1 MAYVDKNRKGN
12 RKIRIAFF
20 VLPEEKA
27 VIDLKMKML
36 GVKNVSEF
44 MRKAAVYD
52 KIHISNFDRE
62 DLKKL
67 TAQIGKIGTNIN
79 QIAARANSTRNVYQE
94 DIDYLKKCVE
104 DIPKSAKLKL
114 GIS

>member
-1 MAYVDKNRKGN
+1 
-12 RKIRIAFF
+12 
-20 VLPEEKA
+20 
-27 VIDLKMKML
+27 MKML

-104 DIPKSAKLKL
+104 DIMKNQDKILQRTPHKQNW
-114 GIS
+114 